1 MMCVCANFNDDYS
14 QTWRCLGSMHIFKV
28 PSPDIA
34 GTVMPT
40 RSASI
45 LNSVLFC
52 IADGVLCR
60 VLFCAVAGAVAG
72 ARCPSAILEIAVV
85 VAAVAA
91 SGDITLTMLRV

>member
-1 MMCVCANFNDDYS
+1 MFGLYTHLQS
-14 QTWRCLGSMHIFKV
+14 TEPRHSREL
-28 PSPDIA
+28 
-34 GTVMPT
+34 VMPT

-60 VLFCAVAGAVAG
+60 VFFCAVAGAVAG
-72 ARCPSAILEIAVV
+72 ARCPSAILGVVV

-91 SGDITLTMLRV
+91 FGDITLTMLRV